1 MTKSDY
7 KRVSIEEFT
16 KAAEVYETDEA
27 GVYKMIQ
34 LHQTEHQ

>member
-16 KAAEVYETDEA
+16 KAAEVYD
-27 GVYKMIQ
+27 GSMVYFKCVK
-34 LHQTEHQ
+34 